1 MKERVEYRGEPRE
14 PIGPPALNGPPAGS
28 APSSNRVNL
37 VLFAATVVTTLLAG
51 AAHKGV
57 NPFETPGL
65 IYKGIP
71 FSFTLLAILLV
82 HEMGH
87 YIQSRRYGCDAS
99 LPFFIPFP
107 SIIGTMGAFIKM
119 RSRPRDR
126 GVLVDVGAT
135 GPIAGFVVAVPAVVI
150 GLMLSEVTE
159 IPQGE
164 GLVLGDSILFFLA
177 GRLVWG
183 VIPEGFDILLHPVA
197 FAGWIGLLV
206 TSLNLIPVGQLDGG
220 HILYTVFRKSH
231 DKFAVFVVAALIF
244 LGLYG
249 ALAYQCYLYL
259 VWGLLVTIIGY
270 RHPPPLFPEIPLS
283 RRHLVMAGSSLVILI
298 LTFVPVPFYLG

>member
-1 MKERVEYRGEPRE
+1 MKERVEVRTVQRE
-14 PIGPPALNGPPAGS
+14 PTGPPALSGPSPRS
-28 APSSNRVNL
+28 ARSGKWVNVL
-37 VLFAATVVTTLLAG
+37 LFAATVMTTLLAG
-51 AAHKGV
+51 ALHKGV
-57 NPFETPGL
+57 NPIETPAL
-65 IYKGIP
+65 LYKGIP

-87 YIQSRRYGCDAS
+87 YLQSRRYGCDAS

-159 IPQGE
+159 VSPGE
-164 GLVLGDSILFFLA
+164 GLALGDSILFFLA

-183 VIPEGFDILLHPVA
+183 VIPEGFNILLHPVA

-231 DKFAVFVVAALIF
+231 DKFAILVVAAMVA

-249 ALAYQCYLYL
+249 ALFYSCYLYL
-259 VWGLLVTIIGY
+259 VWGLLVTIIGF
-270 RHPPPLFPEIPLS
+270 RHPPPLYPEAPLS
-283 RRHLVMAGSSLVILI
+283 RRHLMMAGASGAILV